1 MASARVRRRDLVRQ
15 PHRLHLGNGAPRLH
29 RLLVGDPQALPTLD
43 PRRHLR
49 PRPRQLQHPSPPCPR
64 PQPGALGRGD
74 RLLLDQSVTR
84 SCPRGFD
91 GAKKIDG
98 IKRHIVVATLACWW
112 PCWSPRPACRIGRRC
127 PGCSAEP
134 ATAAPGLGH
143 LWAEQGYTG
152 SVVQAVSRILRFTI
166 QIVDGI
172 KLKGGFITQPRRW
185 VVERTFAWMHR
196 CRRLTASTSRPH
208 WPMKPWSSS
217 ASSRSCS
224 AA

>member
-1 MASARVRRRDLVRQ
+1 V
-15 PHRLHLGNGAPRLH
+15 
-29 RLLVGDPQALPTLD
+29 
-43 PRRHLR
+43 
-49 PRPRQLQHPSPPCPR
+49 PSPSCTTQVRYAHGHNPEPSAGVIDSCSIKASPV
-64 PQPGALGRGD
+64 RG
-74 RLLLDQSVTR
+74 
-84 SCPRGFD
+84 PRGFD

-98 IKRHIVVATLACWW
+98 IERHIVVDTLGLLVAVLVTAA
-112 PCWSPRPACRIGRRC
+112 SVQDRAAVPRLL
-127 PGCSAEP
+127 AEP

-166 QIVDGI
+166 QIVGGI
-172 KLKGGFITQPRRW
+172 KPKGGGLSPSLVAGSWSGLSPGCTAADASP
-185 VVERTFAWMHR
+185 
-196 CRRLTASTSRPH
+196 ASTSRPH